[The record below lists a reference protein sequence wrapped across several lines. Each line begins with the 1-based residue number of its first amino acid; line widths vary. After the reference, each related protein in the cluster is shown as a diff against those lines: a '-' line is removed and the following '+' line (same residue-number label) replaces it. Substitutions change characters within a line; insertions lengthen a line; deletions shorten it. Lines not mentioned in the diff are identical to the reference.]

1 MTVFQTENKVII
13 TCNKRL
19 SPYLSKEVEELGFK
33 PVRVFQTGVELQATV
48 NECITLNLNLR
59 CASQVIYL
67 LKSFTAADPQQ
78 LYDELVNIEWENL
91 IGFTGYF
98 SVTSNVNNPHITTPL
113 FANVKVKDA
122 IADRIK
128 AKKGI
133 RPNSGA
139 DQNKTVVH
147 LYWQDDRAEI
157 FLDTS

>member
-1 MTVFQTENKVII
+1 MEVFHTESKVII

-19 SPYLSKEVEELGFK
+19 SPYLQTEVEALGFT
-33 PVRVFQTGVELQATV
+33 PVRVFQTGVELKATV
-48 NECITLNLNLR
+48 NDCIALNLNLR

-67 LKSFTAADPQQ
+67 LKGFNAADPQQ
-78 LYDELVNIEWENL
+78 LYDGLVEIEWETL
-91 IGFTGYF
+91 IDFTGYF

-128 AKKGI
+128 SQKGI

-139 DQNKTVVH
+139 EQNKTVVH
-147 LYWQDDRAEI
+147 LYW
-157 FLDTS
+157 